1 MDAEAR
7 AYFEEIERRFID
19 RRGQPLL
26 LSPADVARVAKW
38 HDDGVPL
45 AAVVEGIDV
54 HFERMQRR
62 GREPRRAVT
71 LAYVED
77 DVLDAWAGVK
87 RRRLGARA
95 TTPAAGPTHLA
106 TRAEHERLLAQ
117 IDDAPGRLKDDDARA
132 ALAEAL
138 EHAREKLAAK
148 AALFDEGASEHDDER
163 AEDHLRRL
171 EKSLL
176 ERARAA
182 LGENEMARIEAE
194 ASDALAQ
201 RRLRMDARAHDR
213 ARQQLVDKA
222 LRERL
227 GIARL
232 SLFYT

>member
-1 MDAEAR
+1 MDPQAR
-7 AYFEEIERRFID
+7 AYFEEIERRFIE
-19 RRGQPLL
+19 RRGRPLL
-26 LSPADVARVAKW
+26 LSPGDVARVARW

-45 AAVVEGIDV
+45 AAVLDGIDV
-54 HFERMQRR
+54 HFERLRR
-62 GREPRRAVT
+62 REREPRRAVT

-87 RRRLGARA
+87 RRRLGASPDASAAA
-95 TTPAAGPTHLA
+95 TRLA

-117 IDDAPGRLKDDDARA
+117 IEDAARRLRDDDPRA

-138 EHAREKLAAK
+138 DHAHERLASK
-148 AALFDEGASEHDDER
+148 AALFDEDAEEHDDER

-176 ERARAA
+176 ERARAV
-182 LGENEMARIEAE
+182 LGEGEIARLEAE
-194 ASDALAQ
+194 ASEALAQ
-201 RRLRMDARAHDR
+201 RKLRMDARAHDR
-213 ARQQLVDKA
+213 ARQQLIDKA